1 MCTQCYYSRAD
12 QISAGSP
19 FKVQITLTI
28 YSKLAKNRCIQVSFA
43 HFRPEKGAAVFWHNI
58 HRSGHS
64 DMHML
69 HAGCPVLAGKKKG
82 AAVFWHSIPLS
93 GQSDLDMLHADCPV

>member
-1 MCTQCYYSRAD
+1 MVLLEQIKSRRTV
-12 QISAGSP
+12 P
-19 FKVQITLTI
+19 LNCRFHLTNLLE
-28 YSKLAKNRCIQVSFA
+28 KLAKNRCTQLSFD

-82 AAVFWHSIPLS
+82 AAVFRHSVPLS
-93 GQSDLDMLHADCPV
+93 GQSDLHMLHADCHI